1 MVGRNRRQAYRSML
15 RFRLGFLMNRSSA
28 RLRPGS
34 KEAGSAVAP
43 RTSDVGAWG
52 RVGRRRHWAR
62 CGDLSGTTK
71 LLGAALMVV
80 ELGVEEAVDSGNAV
94 GLGLLDILH
103 AAKDILGRLL
113 ELIFVGAHFL
123 LDPEIVTA
131 GLFQLGQAGIVSEA
145 TVLELLARSL
155 GMLLV

>member
-1 MVGRNRRQAYRSML
+1 
-15 RFRLGFLMNRSSA
+15 
-28 RLRPGS
+28 
-34 KEAGSAVAP
+34 
-43 RTSDVGAWG
+43 
-52 RVGRRRHWAR
+52 
-62 CGDLSGTTK
+62 
-71 LLGAALMVV
+71 MVV